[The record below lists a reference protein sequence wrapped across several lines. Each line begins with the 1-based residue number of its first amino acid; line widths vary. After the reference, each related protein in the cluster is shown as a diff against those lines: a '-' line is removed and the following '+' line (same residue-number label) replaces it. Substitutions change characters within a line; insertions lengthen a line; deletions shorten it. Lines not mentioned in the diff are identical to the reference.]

1 LELEGTGVLIQEIDP
16 GVVNT
21 EMTKE
26 FDPSQKGMSPDAE
39 QYLASALPTIGWVQ
53 RTCGHWSHGLFL
65 VMMDTMIGWDSWLM
79 RRMGRSGQ
87 KKVYE
92 DTLKRKLKRTKEN

>member
-1 LELEGTGVLIQEIDP
+1 LIQEIDP

-26 FDPSQKGMSPDAE
+26 FDPGHKGISPNAE
-39 QYLASALPTIGWVQ
+39 EYLASALPTIGWVQ
-53 RTCGHWSHGLFL
+53 RTCGHWSHGLHWAVVETLF
-65 VMMDTMIGWDSWLM
+65 GRESCLM
-79 RRMGRSGQ
+79 KRLARSGG

-92 DTLKRKLKRTKEN
+92 EAKERKLKKC